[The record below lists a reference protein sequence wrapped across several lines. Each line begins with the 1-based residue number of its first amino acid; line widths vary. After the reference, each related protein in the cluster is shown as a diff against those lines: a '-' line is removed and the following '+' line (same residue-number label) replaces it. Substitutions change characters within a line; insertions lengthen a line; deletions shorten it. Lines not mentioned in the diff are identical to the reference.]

1 MPPAARA
8 NNGTYRD
15 KCMAGDNKQLSDFD
29 LNSFDID
36 VDLDNPF
43 ADEIK
48 ANKSRPEPPRRAD
61 APTPPAARTIES
73 VEPRRRSSKDF
84 NPDMDA
90 LLLTAQSPLIIEGMK
105 NYTQGNFSSA
115 TLPVYQEALRGV
127 ALYTKILDRNPN
139 NYNKLKELI
148 DSDTDC
154 REVETIAFNMYKMMH
169 NIEPDSYQ
177 EKLAAFEK
185 FELLFKEAVNKAS
198 VSNSMRLL
206 KKYLLMSGSLDEVKI
221 RTCFTAN
228 NPDFAS
234 DIQNFVQH
242 LKLAHDMVKKGKC
255 EISKGLKGRDINIYI
270 IKTSYLLYSYYSL
283 AGNADLAEYYG
294 RVHSNYKKYFVIR
307 E

>member
-1 MPPAARA
+1 
-8 NNGTYRD
+8 
-15 KCMAGDNKQLSDFD
+15 MAGDNKQLSDFD
-29 LNSFDID
+29 LDSFDID

-48 ANKSRPEPPRRAD
+48 AGKPRPEPARRAA
-61 APTPPAARTIES
+61 APPPPPVREIES
-73 VEPRRRSSKDF
+73 SEPRRRSSKDF

-90 LLLTAQSPLIIEGMK
+90 LLLTAQSPMIIEGMK
-105 NYTQGNFSSA
+105 GYTQGNFSST
-115 TLPVYQEALRGV
+115 TLPVYMEALKGV

-154 REVETIAFNMYKMMH
+154 KEVESIAFNMYRKMH
-169 NIEPDSYQ
+169 GVDPDSYQ

-206 KKYLLMSGSLDEVKI
+206 KKYLLMSGSLDEVKV
-221 RTCFTAN
+221 RNSFSAGSA
-228 NPDFAS
+228 DFAN
-234 DIQNFVQH
+234 DVQNFVQH
-242 LKLAHDMVKKGKC
+242 IKLAHEMVKKGKC

-270 IKTSYLLYSYYSL
+270 IKTSYLLYFYYTL
-283 AGNADLAEYYG
+283 AGNPDLAEYYG
-294 RVHSNYKKYFVIR
+294 RVHSNYKKYFIIR

>member
-1 MPPAARA
+1 
-8 NNGTYRD
+8 
-15 KCMAGDNKQLSDFD
+15 MAGDNKQLSDFD
-29 LNSFDID
+29 LDSFDID

-48 ANKSRPEPPRRAD
+48 AGKSRPEPARRA
-61 APTPPAARTIES
+61 APPPPPPVREIES
-73 VEPRRRSSKDF
+73 SEPRRRSSKDF

-90 LLLTAQSPLIIEGMK
+90 LLLTAQSPMIIEGMK
-105 NYTQGNFSSA
+105 GYTQGNFSST
-115 TLPVYQEALRGV
+115 TLPVYMEALKGV

-154 REVETIAFNMYKMMH
+154 KEVESIAFNMYRKMH
-169 NIEPDSYQ
+169 GVDPDSYQ

-206 KKYLLMSGSLDEVKI
+206 KKYLLMSGSLDEVKV
-221 RTCFTAN
+221 RNSFSAGSA
-228 NPDFAS
+228 DFAN
-234 DIQNFVQH
+234 DVQNFVQH
-242 LKLAHDMVKKGKC
+242 IKLAHEMVKKGKC

-270 IKTSYLLYSYYSL
+270 IKTSYLLYFYYTL
-283 AGNADLAEYYG
+283 AGNPDLAEYYG
-294 RVHSNYKKYFVIR
+294 RVHSNYKKYFIIR

>member
-1 MPPAARA
+1 
-8 NNGTYRD
+8 
-15 KCMAGDNKQLSDFD
+15 MAGDNKQLSDFD
-29 LNSFDID
+29 LDSFDID

-48 ANKSRPEPPRRAD
+48 AGKPRPEPARRD
-61 APTPPAARTIES
+61 AAPPPPPVREIES
-73 VEPRRRSSKDF
+73 SEPRRRSSKDF

-90 LLLTAQSPLIIEGMK
+90 LLLTAQSPMIIEGMK
-105 NYTQGNFSSA
+105 GYTQGNFSST
-115 TLPVYQEALRGV
+115 TLPVYMEALKGV

-154 REVETIAFNMYKMMH
+154 KEVESIAFNMYRKMH
-169 NIEPDSYQ
+169 GVDPDSYQ

-206 KKYLLMSGSLDEVKI
+206 KKYLLMSGSLDEVKV
-221 RTCFTAN
+221 RNSFSAGSA
-228 NPDFAS
+228 DFAN
-234 DIQNFVQH
+234 DVQNFVQH
-242 LKLAHDMVKKGKC
+242 IKLAHEMVKKGKC

-270 IKTSYLLYSYYSL
+270 IKTSYLLYFYYTL
-283 AGNADLAEYYG
+283 AGNPDLAEYYG
-294 RVHSNYKKYFVIR
+294 RVHSNYKKYFIIR

>member
-1 MPPAARA
+1 
-8 NNGTYRD
+8 
-15 KCMAGDNKQLSDFD
+15 MAGDNKQLGDFD

-43 ADEIK
+43 ADELK
-48 ANKSRPEPPRRAD
+48 AGGVRPEPQHRAA
-61 APTPPAARTIES
+61 APPPPPVRTIES
-73 VEPRRRSSKDF
+73 VGPRRRSSKDF

-90 LLLTAQSPLIIEGMK
+90 LLLTAQSSMIIEGMQ

-115 TLPVYQEALRGV
+115 TLPIYMEALKGV

-154 REVETIAFNMYKMMH
+154 KEVETIAFNMYKMMH
-169 NIEPDSYQ
+169 GIEPDSYQ

-221 RTCFTAN
+221 RNCFAAN
-228 NPDFAS
+228 NPDFAA
-234 DIQNFVQH
+234 DIQNFIQH
-242 LKLAHDMVKKGKC
+242 LKLAHEMVKKGKC

-283 AGNADLAEYYG
+283 AGNPDLAEYYG
-294 RVHSNYKKYFVIR
+294 RVHSNYKKYFIIR

>member
-1 MPPAARA
+1 
-8 NNGTYRD
+8 
-15 KCMAGDNKQLSDFD
+15 MAGDNKQLSDFD
-29 LNSFDID
+29 LDSFDID

-48 ANKSRPEPPRRAD
+48 AGKPRPEPARRA
-61 APTPPAARTIES
+61 APPPPPPVREIES
-73 VEPRRRSSKDF
+73 SEPRRRSSKDF

-90 LLLTAQSPLIIEGMK
+90 LLLTAQSPMIIEGMK
-105 NYTQGNFSSA
+105 GYTQGNFSST
-115 TLPVYQEALRGV
+115 TLPVYMEALKGV

-154 REVETIAFNMYKMMH
+154 KEVESIAFNMYRKMH
-169 NIEPDSYQ
+169 GVDPDSYQ

-206 KKYLLMSGSLDEVKI
+206 KKYLLMSGSLDEVKV
-221 RTCFTAN
+221 RNSFSAGSA
-228 NPDFAS
+228 DFAN
-234 DIQNFVQH
+234 DVQNFVQH
-242 LKLAHDMVKKGKC
+242 IKLAHEMVKKGKC

-270 IKTSYLLYSYYSL
+270 IKTSYLLYFYYTL
-283 AGNADLAEYYG
+283 AGNPDLAEYYG
-294 RVHSNYKKYFVIR
+294 RVHSNYKKYFIIR

>member
-1 MPPAARA
+1 
-8 NNGTYRD
+8 
-15 KCMAGDNKQLSDFD
+15 MAGDNKQLSDFD
-29 LNSFDID
+29 LDSFDID

-48 ANKSRPEPPRRAD
+48 AGKPRHEPPRRAA
-61 APTPPAARTIES
+61 APPPPPVREIES
-73 VEPRRRSSKDF
+73 SEPRRRSSKDF

-90 LLLTAQSPLIIEGMK
+90 LLLTAQSPMIIEGMK
-105 NYTQGNFSSA
+105 GYTQGNFSST
-115 TLPVYQEALRGV
+115 TLPVYMEALKGV

-154 REVETIAFNMYKMMH
+154 KEVESIAFNMYRKMH
-169 NIEPDSYQ
+169 GVDPDSYQ

-206 KKYLLMSGSLDEVKI
+206 KKYLLMSGSLDEVKV
-221 RTCFTAN
+221 RNRFSAGSA
-228 NPDFAS
+228 DFAN
-234 DIQNFVQH
+234 DVQNFVQH
-242 LKLAHDMVKKGKC
+242 IKLAHEMVKKGKC

-270 IKTSYLLYSYYSL
+270 IKTSYLLYFYYTL
-283 AGNADLAEYYG
+283 AGNPDLAEYYG
-294 RVHSNYKKYFVIR
+294 RVHSNYKKYFIIR